1 MKTRASLTILLALL
15 VLGLTGCSSCNSAN
29 NSGGRIVVNAPS
41 AKAAD
46 GLDLEAVGELV
57 KVAKDGPDLE
67 RLLNQPNGPNN
78 LDLSGKGSVDYISV
92 QEFGSGG
99 NKGFSL
105 TVDLGGGNI
114 QEVATVQVEK
124 QGQQAVVQL
133 QGNDQIY
140 GSGAVYHSSFSL
152 SDAILFAWLFQPR
165 PVLYVSPYHYGYYPT
180 GYVVYRPVPYGVYH
194 SRVAPVG
201 TTRRTTYT
209 KTTTTTIRQPVTS
222 PNAGKQAN
230 NIKAQLANPTKT
242 QREFQVRE
250 QNKAVSAGGFGRQA
264 AEQRVKDKQGAASGT
279 QQNQAT
285 KPAEK
290 KTVKA
295 DPPPSRT
302 TFTKRG
308 RK

>member
-1 MKTRASLTILLALL
+1 MKTHASLIILLTLL

-29 NSGGRIVVNAPS
+29 NSGGRIVVNAPT
-41 AKAAD
+41 AKAAE

-78 LDLSGKGSVDYISV
+78 LDLGGKGSVDYITV

-105 TVDLGGGNI
+105 TVDLGDGNI

-133 QGNDQIY
+133 QGNEQVY

-152 SDAILFAWLFQPR
+152 SDAILLAWLFQPR
-165 PVLYVSPYHYGYYPT
+165 PVLYVSPYHYGYYPA
-180 GYVVYRPVPYGVYH
+180 GYAVYHPVAYGVYH
-194 SRVAPVG
+194 SRVSPVG
-201 TTRRTTYT
+201 ATRRTTYT
-209 KTTTTTIRQPVTS
+209 KTTTTVIKQPVAS

-250 QNKAVSAGGFGRQA
+250 QNKAVAAGGFGKKA
-264 AEQRVKDKQGAASGT
+264 AEQRVKDKQGTSNGI

-290 KTVKA
+290 KAVKT
-295 DPPPSRT
+295 DPPART
-302 TFTKRG
+302 KFTKSG